1 MDHTPGVNQKSK
13 STTPINW
20 LNVGLVVA
28 FVITAGITAFLTY
41 IAVRNIVLTRKLYGL
56 PGITVYQNEAA
67 VDEETK
73 EPGTFM
79 QTPLQPL
86 GGPAPEPWD
95 GTSQVN
101 LLILGLDNHQGNTAA
116 ELPRTD
122 VMMVLSLDPVNQT
135 AAMLSI
141 PPNLWVSI
149 PGFSHNLINS
159 AYSLGEVNQVSGGG
173 PQLAINTV
181 EVLLGLEIQ
190 YYLQLDFEVF
200 EHFID
205 EIGGVKIDVLEPIM
219 VTPLGLEPPK
229 ILQPG
234 VQVLP
239 GDLALG
245 YARAGQPDSSEYDRT
260 IRQQQIV
267 MGVRNRLLE
276 LDTLITMIRKSPALA
291 EELSADMRTNLTLA
305 QIIQMSW
312 VAVQI
317 PGDNIKSGT
326 VGTEQ
331 VVVSITD
338 DGQQVLIPI
347 PLNIRMLLD
356 ELFSAYGAANPATA
370 GADPKQLML
379 AEGAKVAVYNGTST
393 PGLAASTVNSL
404 ESEGVIIVQAGNAMN
419 LHSTTTITDH
429 TGNPHTIRYLMDQL
443 GISAAQIIHTYEPY
457 SEVDVVIILGND
469 WGQNN

>member
-67 VDEETK
+67 IEEETE
-73 EPGTFM
+73 EPGNFM

-86 GGPAPEPWD
+86 GGPASEPWD

-149 PGFSHNLINS
+149 PGFGHNLINS
-159 AYSLGEVNQVSGGG
+159 AYSLGEVNQISGGG

-181 EVLLGLEIQ
+181 EEMLGLEIQ

-219 VTPLGLEPPK
+219 VTPLGLEPTK

-239 GDLALG
+239 GDLALA
-245 YARAGQPDSSEYDRT
+245 YARAGQPDSS
-260 IRQQQIV
+260 
-267 MGVRNRLLE
+267 
-276 LDTLITMIRKSPALA
+276 
-291 EELSADMRTNLTLA
+291 
-305 QIIQMSW
+305 
-312 VAVQI
+312 
-317 PGDNIKSGT
+317 
-326 VGTEQ
+326 
-331 VVVSITD
+331 
-338 DGQQVLIPI
+338 
-347 PLNIRMLLD
+347 
-356 ELFSAYGAANPATA
+356 
-370 GADPKQLML
+370 
-379 AEGAKVAVYNGTST
+379 
-393 PGLAASTVNSL
+393 
-404 ESEGVIIVQAGNAMN
+404 
-419 LHSTTTITDH
+419 
-429 TGNPHTIRYLMDQL
+429 
-443 GISAAQIIHTYEPY
+443 
-457 SEVDVVIILGND
+457 
-469 WGQNN
+469 

>member
-1 MDHTPGVNQKSK
+1 
-13 STTPINW
+13 
-20 LNVGLVVA
+20 
-28 FVITAGITAFLTY
+28 
-41 IAVRNIVLTRKLYGL
+41 
-56 PGITVYQNEAA
+56 
-67 VDEETK
+67 
-73 EPGTFM
+73 M

-149 PGFSHNLINS
+149 PGFGHNLINS
-159 AYSLGEVNQVSGGG
+159 AYSLGEVNQISGGG

-181 EVLLGLEIQ
+181 EEMLGLEIQ

-219 VTPLGLEPPK
+219 VTPLGLEPTK

-239 GDLALG
+239 GDLALA

-267 MGVRNRLLE
+267 MGIRNRLLE

-291 EELSADMRTNLTLA
+291 VELSADMQTNLTLA

-312 VAVQI
+312 IAVQI
-317 PGDNIKSGT
+317 PGENIKSGT

-331 VVVSITD
+331 VIVSVTD

-347 PLNIRMLLD
+347 PLNIRMLID

-370 GADPKQLML
+370 GVDPKQMML
-379 AEGAKVAVYNGTST
+379 AEGAKIAVYNGTST

-429 TGNPHTIRYLMDQL
+429 TGNPHTVRYLMDQL
-443 GISAAQIIHTYEPY
+443 GITAAQIIHTYEPY

>member
-1 MDHTPGVNQKSK
+1 MDHTPGVNLESK

-20 LNVGLVVA
+20 LNIGLAVA

-41 IAVRNIVLTRKLYGL
+41 IAVRDIVLTEKMPGL
-56 PGITVYQNEAA
+56 PGIGIDQAEPVLP
-67 VDEETK
+67 DEYED
-73 EPGTFM
+73 PRSFV

-95 GTSQVN
+95 GTSRVN
-101 LLILGLDNHQGNTAA
+101 LLVLGLDNREGITAA
-116 ELPRTD
+116 DLPHSD
-122 VMMVLSLDPVNQT
+122 VMMVLSLDPANQT

-141 PPNLWVSI
+141 PPDLWVSI

-181 EVLLGLEIQ
+181 EGLLGIDIQ

-200 EHFID
+200 ERFID
-205 EIGGVKIDVLEPIM
+205 EIGGAKIDVLEPIKI
-219 VTPLGLEPPK
+219 TPLGLEPPK

-239 GDLALG
+239 GDLALA
-245 YARAGQPDSSEYDRT
+245 YARADGPNGGAYDLT
-260 IRQQQIV
+260 KRQQQIV
-267 MGVRNRLLE
+267 MAIRNRLLD

-291 EELSADMRTNLTLA
+291 DELSAGMLTNLTLE
-305 QIIQMSW
+305 QIIRLSW

-317 PGDNIKSGT
+317 PDENIRSGT
-326 VGTEQ
+326 IGTEQ
-331 VVVSITD
+331 VVVGMTV
-338 DGQQVLIPI
+338 DGHQVLIPI
-347 PLNIRMLLD
+347 PLNIRMLRD

-370 GADPKQLML
+370 GADTTQMML
-379 AEGAKVAVYNGTST
+379 AEGAKVAVFNGTST
-393 PGLAASTVNSL
+393 PGLAASTVYSL
-404 ESEGVIIVQAGNAMN
+404 ESEGVNIVKAGNAESI
-419 LHSTTTITDH
+419 HPVTTITDH
-429 TGNPHTIRYLMDQL
+429 TGNPHTLRFLVDRL
-443 GISAAQIIHTYEPY
+443 GISADQIIHAYEPY
-457 SEVDVVIILGND
+457 SEVDVVIVVGND

>member
-1 MDHTPGVNQKSK
+1 MDHTPWVNQKSK

-67 VDEETK
+67 IEEETE
-73 EPGTFM
+73 EPGNFM

-101 LLILGLDNHQGNTAA
+101 LLVLGLDNHQGNTAA

-429 TGNPHTIRYLMDQL
+429 TGNPHTVRYLMDQL
-443 GISAAQIIHTYEPY
+443 GITAAQIIHTYEPY